1 MDSELLFDVL
11 DLMKK
16 LERDLAVLYIMAAN
30 SIHDAAVSS
39 VMRKI
44 GVESATHN
52 YIVTLIEPLIR
63 ECPPKKVMD
72 NETLM
77 TIEKSIKEAINQVDS
92 LIDYVRTKQKLGDS
106 DLADAILEKLDELEA
121 YEENAVKIYS
131 FLLRSYLPITSTR
144 ADAKY
149 RAVSKLIV
157 KLLKGIA
164 DDEREH
170 KELLESVN
178 EVLGRTRG

>member
-131 FLLRSYLPITSTR
+131 FLPITSTR